1 MKLSCNHLASIQSIF
16 VVASALFC
24 ASLTRTAS
32 AESDIGSR
40 KNPLKLSMVP
50 STDAS
55 KILSNMKPVA
65 QCLEKETKY
74 FFEIS
79 VPNNYVVVTEGLGS
93 KRVDVAFVPTFGYIL
108 AKERYGAQAIL
119 KASRNGETTYRA
131 AIIAKTDSKIKTLE
145 DLNGKKVAFV
155 DPASTSGY
163 ILPKK
168 LFADKKIKVAEEVF
182 AGKHDVVVTMVYQGQ
197 VDAGAVFYN
206 APVNGKIKDARE
218 KVLTQF
224 PDVESKVKIVG
235 LTEDIP
241 NDPIVVRAGLTA
253 DMKTKL
259 TAAFQTCVKLNTE
272 AFKGIN
278 NSDALAPVSD
288 ADYDGIRK
296 IIADLKIDI
305 ATELS
310 KKK

>member
-1 MKLSCNHLASIQSIF
+1 MNFVLNVSLRSLA
-16 VVASALFC
+16 LC
-24 ASLTRTAS
+24 SLVLAIPAFANETVGT
-32 AESDIGSR
+32 R

-50 STDAS
+50 STDAT

-79 VPNNYVVVTEGLGS
+79 VPTNYVVVTEGLGS
-93 KRVDVAFVPTFGYIL
+93 KRVDIAFVPTFGYVL
-108 AKERYGAQAIL
+108 AKDRYGAEAIL

-131 AIIAKTDSKIKTLE
+131 AIIAKTDSKINKVE
-145 DLNGKKVAFV
+145 DITGKKIAFV

-168 LFADKKIKVAEEVF
+168 LFADKKVKPAEEVF

-197 VDAGAVFYN
+197 VDAGAIFYN
-206 APVNGKIKDARE
+206 APVDGKIKDARE

-224 PDVESKVKIVG
+224 PDVESKIKIVA

-241 NDPIVVRAGLTA
+241 NDPIVVRAGLSA
-253 DMKTKL
+253 EMKSKITS
-259 TAAFQTCVKLNTE
+259 AFQTCIQQNQE

-278 NSDALAPVSD
+278 NSDALAPVKDS
-288 ADYDGIRK
+288 DYDGIRK
-296 IIADLKIDI
+296 TIADLKIDV
-305 ATELS
+305 AGELN